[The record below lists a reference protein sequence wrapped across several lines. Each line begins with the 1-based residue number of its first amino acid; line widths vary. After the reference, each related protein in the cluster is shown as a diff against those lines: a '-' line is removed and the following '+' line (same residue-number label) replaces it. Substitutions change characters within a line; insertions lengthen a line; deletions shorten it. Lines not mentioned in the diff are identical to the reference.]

1 MTFEVIDIV
10 VLVAFDIL
18 ELVSSPK
25 ALGKIDMV
33 VPDSVSVFS
42 PRANLALSGVAI
54 DWFVIVAEVAV
65 VSAVDLV
72 AILVV
77 MVEDVLVGILEVT
90 RVVDFVGASLVM
102 VDCLSVAILVV
113 ARLAEVGVV
122 DPVDIADT
130 ILVVKL
136 VVF

>member
-1 MTFEVIDIV
+1 M
-10 VLVAFDIL
+10 
-18 ELVSSPK
+18 
-25 ALGKIDMV
+25 
-33 VPDSVSVFS
+33 
-42 PRANLALSGVAI
+42 
-54 DWFVIVAEVAV
+54 AEVAV

-77 MVEDVLVGILEVT
+77 MVEDIGILEVT
-90 RVVDFVGASLVM
+90 RM
-102 VDCLSVAILVV
+102 VDCLCVAILVV
-113 ARLAEVGVV
+113 AGLAEVGVV